1 MLPLVLAFLV
11 SAEPAPDSSTGS
23 GIIRSFC
30 LVAFNAAMQ
39 SANQTPPDGMG
50 DYTCD
55 CFMERLQAGAGIEA
69 AREQCTEEAA
79 ERFPL

>member
-1 MLPLVLAFLV
+1 MLPLVLAFLI
-11 SAEPAPDSSTGS
+11 SAEPAPTPSTG
-23 GIIRSFC
+23 GGMIRSFC

-39 SANQTPPDGMG
+39 SAGRTPPDGMG
-50 DYTCD
+50 DETCD
-55 CFMERLQAGAGIEA
+55 CFIERLGGGASIKA